1 MKKISKA
8 KVISI
13 YANALYSAADEKA
26 AVSRVF
32 EDVDRLASV
41 LREEASIIK
50 YLANPVWNLT
60 SKQEALAEIAA
71 KLKLD
76 KETLNCLDIIASN
89 NRFAE
94 LLPILEEFKH
104 IWYKK
109 HGIVEVEVQSV
120 QKLSLAQEKKLIA
133 NLEKMLSKKVIV
145 NYEIR
150 PEVLGGLIVKF
161 GSSMID
167 DSIRGKLNRLEIMMK
182 GGQ

>member
-8 KVISI
+8 KVIST
-13 YANALYSAADEKA
+13 YADALYSAAEEKA
-26 AVSRVF
+26 AVARVF
-32 EDVDRLASV
+32 EDVKHLMEI
-41 LREEASIIK
+41 LREDESIVK
-50 YLANPVWNLT
+50 YLSNPVWNLE
-60 SKQEALAEIAA
+60 SKQEALAAVGA

-89 NRFAE
+89 NRFPE

-104 IWYKK
+104 LWYQKN
-109 HGIVEVEVQSV
+109 GIVEVEVQSV
-120 QKLSLAQEKKLIA
+120 QKLSAAQEKNLMA
-133 NLEKMLSKKVIV
+133 NLEKMLSKKVII

-150 PEVLGGLIVKF
+150 SEVLGGLIIKF